1 MQVEVELIQEDT
13 GMFRAIAV
21 AYPAVSV
28 TGRTEKEALGL
39 LMEAME
45 KYMRAEARKSAAG
58 RHG

>member
-1 MQVEVELIQEDT
+1 MHVEVELTEEET
-13 GMFRAIAV
+13 GFFRATAV

-45 KYMRAEARKSAAG
+45 KHMRAEARRGEEHRRA
-58 RHG
+58 

>member
-1 MQVEVELIQEDT
+1 MHVEVELTEEET
-13 GMFRAIAV
+13 GFFRATAV

-58 RHG
+58 RRG